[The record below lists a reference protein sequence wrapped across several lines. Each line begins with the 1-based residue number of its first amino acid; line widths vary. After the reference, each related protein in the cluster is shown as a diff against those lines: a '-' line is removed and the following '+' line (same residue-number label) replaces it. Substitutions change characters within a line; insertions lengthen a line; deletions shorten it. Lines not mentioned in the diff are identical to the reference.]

1 MRRNAPKRYAGEDLM
16 NFALRSL
23 SARSSTVAELKRKL
37 ESRAENPA
45 EIPAILARLE
55 ESRLLNDERFAE
67 SYAHGRRDLR
77 LFGPQR
83 VRRELAQRQIAKPLA
98 EATVREAYGEVDEVA
113 LAVAH
118 LERKI
123 RVPDPA
129 AHFKDPKHL
138 QSAFRKLVYAGF
150 SPAAASKAL
159 KQFSAHAADLEDF
172 DPSLEPSL
180 EDD

>member
-1 MRRNAPKRYAGEDLM
+1 MRRTVSKLYSGEALM

-23 SARSSTVAELKRKL
+23 SSRSSTFAELKKKL
-37 ESRAENPA
+37 EARAEDPA
-45 EIPAILARLE
+45 EIPGILARLE

-83 VRRELAQRQIAKPLA
+83 VRRELAQRQIPKAVA
-98 EATVREAYGEVDEVA
+98 EATITETFGAVDEVA
-113 LAVAH
+113 LALAH
-118 LERKI
+118 LSRKI

-129 AHFKDPKHL
+129 THFKDPKHL

-150 SPAAASKAL
+150 SPGTASKAL
-159 KQFSAHAADLEDF
+159 KKFSAHAAELEDF
-172 DPSLEPSL
+172 DPTN
-180 EDD
+180 EDN

>member
-1 MRRNAPKRYAGEDLM
+1 MATRRNPPKQYAGEELM

-23 SARSSTVAELKRKL
+23 SLRSSTTAELQRKL

-45 EIPAILARLE
+45 EIPGILARLA

-67 SYAHGRRDLR
+67 SYTHGRRDLR

-98 EATVREAYGEVDEVA
+98 EATIREAYAGIDEAA
-113 LAVAH
+113 LALAH

-129 AHFKDPKHL
+129 AHFKDPKNL

-150 SPAAASKAL
+150 SPTAAGKAL
-159 KQFSAHAADLEDF
+159 KQFSAHAADLDDF
-172 DPSLEPSL
+172 DPSLE
-180 EDD
+180 ED

>member
-1 MRRNAPKRYAGEDLM
+1 M

-23 SARSSTVAELKRKL
+23 SSRSSTVAELKKKL
-37 ESRAENPA
+37 AARAEDPS
-45 EIPAILARLE
+45 EIPGILARLE

-83 VRRELAQRQIAKPLA
+83 VRRELAQRQIPKAVA
-98 EATVREAYGEVDEVA
+98 EATITETFGAVDEVA
-113 LAVAH
+113 LALAH
-118 LERKI
+118 LNRKI

-129 AHFKDPKHL
+129 THFKDPKNL

-150 SPAAASKAL
+150 SPGAASKAL
-159 KQFSAHAADLEDF
+159 KKFSIHAAELEDV
-172 DPSLEPSL
+172 DPTV
-180 EDD
+180 DDG

>member
-1 MRRNAPKRYAGEDLM
+1 M

-23 SARSSTVAELKRKL
+23 SSRSSTVAELKKKL
-37 ESRAENPA
+37 EARAEDPT
-45 EIPAILARLE
+45 EIPGILARLE

-67 SYAHGRRDLR
+67 SYAQGRRDLR

-83 VRRELAQRQIAKPLA
+83 VRRELAQRQIPQAVAEASLA
-98 EATVREAYGEVDEVA
+98 EAYGAVDEVA
-113 LAVAH
+113 LALAH

-129 AHFKDPKHL
+129 AHFKDPKNL

-150 SPAAASKAL
+150 SPGAASKAL
-159 KQFSAHAADLEDF
+159 KKFSANAVELEDF
-172 DPSLEPSL
+172 DPSI
-180 EDD
+180 DD

>member
-1 MRRNAPKRYAGEDLM
+1 VLKLYSGEALM

-23 SARSSTVAELKRKL
+23 SSRSSTVGELKKKL
-37 ESRAENPA
+37 QARAEDPD
-45 EIPAILARLE
+45 EIPGILARLE

-83 VRRELAQRQIAKPLA
+83 VRRELAQRQIPKAIV
-98 EATVREAYGEVDEVA
+98 EASLIEAYGAVDEVGLA
-113 LAVAH
+113 LAH

-123 RVPDPA
+123 RVLDPA
-129 AHFKDPKHL
+129 THFKDPKNL

-150 SPAAASKAL
+150 SPGAASKAL
-159 KQFSAHAADLEDF
+159 KKFSSHAAELEDF
-172 DPSLEPSL
+172 DPTL
-180 EDD
+180 DDA

>member
-1 MRRNAPKRYAGEDLM
+1 M

-23 SARSSTVAELKRKL
+23 SMRSSTAAELKKKL
-37 ESRAENPA
+37 EARAENPA
-45 EIPAILARLE
+45 EIPGILTRLE
-55 ESRLLNDERFAE
+55 ESHLLNDERFAE

-83 VRRELAQRQIAKPLA
+83 VRRELAQRQVPKALA
-98 EATVREAYGEVDEVA
+98 ESAVQQAYGEQDEVA

-123 RVPDPA
+123 RVADPA
-129 AHFKDPKHL
+129 THFKDPKNL

-150 SPAAASKAL
+150 SPGPASKAL
-159 KQFSAHAADLEDF
+159 KRFSANAVELEEF
-172 DPSLEPSL
+172 DPTEEES
-180 EDD
+180 